1 MTVINSLKQLWF
13 YTQMERIRPSL
24 QCSSVVHPH
33 AVMALKLSVEKEANT
48 TMVMRS
54 LIQAVKS

>member
-1 MTVINSLKQLWF
+1 
-13 YTQMERIRPSL
+13 MERIRPSL

-48 TMVMRS
+48 TVVMRS
-54 LIQAVKS
+54 LMQAVKS